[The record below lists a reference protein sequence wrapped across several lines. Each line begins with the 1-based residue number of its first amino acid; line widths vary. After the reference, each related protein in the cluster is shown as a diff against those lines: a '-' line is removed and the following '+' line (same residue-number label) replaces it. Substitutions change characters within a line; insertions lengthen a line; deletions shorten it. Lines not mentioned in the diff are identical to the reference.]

1 MSRTEL
7 EHKDDEATIPFS
19 DSLHFS
25 DHPVPRR
32 LTSSQKRANQ
42 WRRWS
47 DDIIPRMIV
56 PYLSYIEET
65 LSLRHANVPGERHSN
80 DGECGTGCRT
90 RSIKVACVLFDA
102 FEEITIIACPCF
114 PAPLQLLRR
123 GLFPCAPM
131 VPSLAVDLRVLEFVR
146 LLFVRQSPNQTAWC
160 DALETFLDGMRY
172 KLTSKNSLRRR
183 FSNAFH
189 WYRVLTVLARDHI
202 STLITDARKDG
213 SRVDQPSE
221 YLRSRCPLCFGGNDW
236 RNEVRGSPS
245 MPNII
250 VCIDACFTQK
260 CSTNPRGATGSDPPN
275 PTSSFF
281 LPTADVNA
289 MEDFVQRCRGE
300 GRQARASRA
309 EPDEDCYEEGMRVP
323 VSVLNGCGDSFIA
336 ADEKREKASTR
347 FFTDTG
353 LMALLCRH
361 DRVLWVANL
370 TSAGE
375 KQHYALAL
383 LDRLFKHLPAQMTI
397 GLLYDIGCQLE
408 RSCRKWKF
416 MDDNT
421 LSRIAFAVAVFHAYG
436 HQWPCQI
443 VYHPRKREGFR
454 LSDGEGCERLWS
466 FLKPLIPSLRV
477 SGFNQRLFV
486 LDTQIRHLDS
496 KSLQGFGHWLH
507 RRWIHCQTKKNG
519 ALDSLHD
526 LQVDEDMLRVEWKA
540 QVDHQTRPAPRQSR
554 NKAAEVITTVL
565 ALEKTLEAQE
575 ASIREL
581 EMQLHSGRVPDIV
594 EHPLTA
600 SEKTADTLRRRRAA
614 LGTEDK
620 VNLQKMKKDIYLTVR
635 LNALAVKTRIRDR
648 LRQRKFEL
656 ERLER
661 SYRATINAEHKLHA
675 NTQQSIKRR
684 EPGILKLVSTYN
696 APPYAIMP
704 HIIPRDGIFLLD
716 VDDDIWQ
723 DVGLDDDTMAPPAW
737 LSDDAVRNGIR
748 LQLEEARLMQWM
760 LAEWG
765 AIRGASNNA
774 GNDVAVT
781 DAVMSFHLRSR
792 ADELVNICVV
802 WKKKVQFGESWGPSD
817 EALLQAARDQAQ
829 SSFRDEDDAESGDL
843 EYDIALADEY
853 RYDYSNELVDDTDDI
868 DDHYM
873 PSSPIK
879 LSNKCRCI

>member
-47 DDIIPRMIV
+47 EDIIPRMIV

-172 KLTSKNSLRRR
+172 KLTSKNSLRHR

-443 VYHPRKREGFR
+443 VYHPRKREGFG

-540 QVDHQTRPAPRQSR
+540 QVDHQTKPAPRQSR

-594 EHPLTA
+594 EFNLQLA
-600 SEKTADTLRRRRAA
+600 DIRSRRAKTADTLRRRRAA
-614 LGTEDK
+614 LGMEDK
-620 VNLQKMKKDIYLTVR
+620 VNLEKMKKDIYLTSKLVF
-635 LNALAVKTRIRDR
+635 ATC
-648 LRQRKFEL
+648 LRQCKFEL

-696 APPYAIMP
+696 GLSPPYAIMP
-704 HIIPRDGIFLLD
+704 HIIPCDGIFLLN

-737 LSDDAVRNGIR
+737 LSDDAVQNGIR
-748 LQLEEARLMQWM
+748 LQLEVDRAVIQ
-760 LAEWG
+760 EW
-765 AIRGASNNA
+765 IGASNNA

-781 DAVMSFHLRSR
+781 DAVMSFHLRS
-792 ADELVNICVV
+792 L

-817 EALLQAARDQAQ
+817 EALLQAACDQAQ
-829 SSFRDEDDAESGDL
+829 SSFREEGDCEGDL
-843 EYDIALADEY
+843 EYGEIGDEELMDAIEDIALADEY

>member
-1 MSRTEL
+1 MAVHRLKPRRRRETILDSPSPPSTQQSSTIICEPWMVKKWKRPRETKKLNLYLPGPPPVLVMPGRRHLSQQVLPRSLSMSRTEL

-47 DDIIPRMIV
+47 EDIIPRMIV

-90 RSIKVACVLFDA
+90 RSIKVACVLFDGMLSSFLSFNIGLMYFTA

-172 KLTSKNSLRRR
+172 KLTSKVSISLLTGAPVYLTFFQNSLRRR

-213 SRVDQPSE
+213 SHVDQPSE

-245 MPNII
+245 MCVIYYDSTAPVDHFSRPNII

-443 VYHPRKREGFR
+443 VYHPRKREGFG

-477 SGFNQRLFV
+477 SGVRMLYSYHSMYLTLRYEVQSAAFRPRHTNSSSGLEIIARLWT
-486 LDTQIRHLDS
+486 LAPS
-496 KSLQGFGHWLH
+496 
-507 RRWIHCQTKKNG
+507 
-519 ALDSLHD
+519 ALD
-526 LQVDEDMLRVEWKA
+526 
-540 QVDHQTRPAPRQSR
+540 
-554 NKAAEVITTVL
+554 
-565 ALEKTLEAQE
+565 
-575 ASIREL
+575 
-581 EMQLHSGRVPDIV
+581 
-594 EHPLTA
+594 PL
-600 SEKTADTLRRRRAA
+600 
-614 LGTEDK
+614 
-620 VNLQKMKKDIYLTVR
+620 
-635 LNALAVKTRIRDR
+635 
-648 LRQRKFEL
+648 
-656 ERLER
+656 
-661 SYRATINAEHKLHA
+661 
-675 NTQQSIKRR
+675 
-684 EPGILKLVSTYN
+684 
-696 APPYAIMP
+696 
-704 HIIPRDGIFLLD
+704 
-716 VDDDIWQ
+716 
-723 DVGLDDDTMAPPAW
+723 
-737 LSDDAVRNGIR
+737 
-748 LQLEEARLMQWM
+748 
-760 LAEWG
+760 
-765 AIRGASNNA
+765 
-774 GNDVAVT
+774 
-781 DAVMSFHLRSR
+781 
-792 ADELVNICVV
+792 
-802 WKKKVQFGESWGPSD
+802 
-817 EALLQAARDQAQ
+817 
-829 SSFRDEDDAESGDL
+829 
-843 EYDIALADEY
+843 
-853 RYDYSNELVDDTDDI
+853 SNEE
-868 DDHYM
+868 
-873 PSSPIK
+873 K
-879 LSNKCRCI
+879 RCTGQFT

>member
-1 MSRTEL
+1 
-7 EHKDDEATIPFS
+7 
-19 DSLHFS
+19 
-25 DHPVPRR
+25 
-32 LTSSQKRANQ
+32 
-42 WRRWS
+42 
-47 DDIIPRMIV
+47 MIV

-65 LSLRHANVPGERHSN
+65 LSLCHANVPGECHSN

-90 RSIKVACVLFDA
+90 RSIKVACVLFDT
-102 FEEITIIACPCF
+102 FEEITIVACPCF
-114 PAPLQLLRR
+114 PAPLQLLRH

-131 VPSLAVDLRVLEFVR
+131 VPSLAFVR
-146 LLFVRQSPNQTAWC
+146 LLFVRQSPNQTVWC
-160 DALETFLDGMRY
+160 NALETFLDGMRY
-172 KLTSKNSLRRR
+172 KLTSKNSLRCC

-221 YLRSRCPLCFGGNDW
+221 YLHSRCPLCFGGNNW

-250 VCIDACFTQK
+250 VCIDVCFTQK
-260 CSTNPRGATGSDPPN
+260 RSTNPCGATGSDPPN

-281 LPTADVNA
+281 LLTADVNA
-289 MEDFVQRCRGE
+289 MEDFVQRCHGE

-336 ADEKREKASTR
+336 ADKKREKASTR

-353 LMALLCRH
+353 LMALLCRYDH
-361 DRVLWVANL
+361 VLWVVNL

-408 RSCRKWKF
+408 WSCRKWKF

-421 LSRIAFAVAVFHAYG
+421 LSRIVFAVAVFHAYG

-443 VYHPRKREGFR
+443 VYHPRKREGFG
-454 LSDGEGCERLWS
+454 L
-466 FLKPLIPSLRV
+466 FLKPLIPSLHV
-477 SGFNQRLFV
+477 SGFNQWLFV
-486 LDTQIRHLDS
+486 LNTQICHLDS
-496 KSLQGFGHWLH
+496 KSLQGFGHWLY
-507 RRWIHCQTKKNG
+507 RRWIHCQPKKNG

-526 LQVDEDMLRVEWKA
+526 LHVDEDMLRVEWKA
-540 QVDHQTRPAPRQSR
+540 QVDHQMKPAPRQSR

-565 ALEKTLEAQE
+565 ALEKTIEAQE

-581 EMQLHSGRVPDIV
+581 EMQLHSGP
-594 EHPLTA
+594 
-600 SEKTADTLRRRRAA
+600 A
-614 LGTEDK
+614 LGMEDK
-620 VNLQKMKKDIYLTVR
+620 VNLEKMKKDIYLTVR
-635 LNALAVKTRIRDR
+635 LNALAVKTCIHDC
-648 LRQRKFEL
+648 LRQCKFEL

-661 SYRATINAEHKLHA
+661 SYRATIN
-675 NTQQSIKRR
+675 

-696 APPYAIMP
+696 GLCSQLRSLIRQCQAPPYAIMP
-704 HIIPRDGIFLLD
+704 HIIPHDGIFLLNI
-716 VDDDIWQ
+716 DDNIWQ
-723 DVGLDDDTMAPPAW
+723 DVGLDDDTMVPPVW

-748 LQLEEARLMQWM
+748 LQLKVDRCVEEEARLMRERAVIQEWM
-760 LAEWG
+760 LAD
-765 AIRGASNNA
+765 
-774 GNDVAVT
+774 DVAVT
-781 DAVMSFHLRSR
+781 DAVMSFHLRSC
-792 ADELVNICVV
+792 ADELINICVV
-802 WKKKVQFGESWGPSD
+802 WKKKVQCIPCAWPVGESWGPSD

-829 SSFRDEDDAESGDL
+829 SSFCDEDDPESVEGEEGDCEGDL
-843 EYDIALADEY
+843 EYGEIGDEELMDAIEDIALVDEY

>member
-7 EHKDDEATIPFS
+7 EHKDDEAIIPFR

-25 DHPVPRR
+25 DHPVPRH

-47 DDIIPRMIV
+47 EDIILRMIV

-65 LSLRHANVPGERHSN
+65 LSLRHANIPGEHHSN

-102 FEEITIIACPCF
+102 FEGITIIACPCF

-131 VPSLAVDLRVLEFVR
+131 VPSLAFVR
-146 LLFVRQSPNQTAWC
+146 LLFIRQSPNQTAWC

-172 KLTSKNSLRRR
+172 KLTSKNSLRHR

-189 WYRVLTVLARDHI
+189 WYWVLTVLARDHI

-213 SRVDQPSE
+213 SCVDQPSE

-250 VCIDACFTQK
+250 VCIDVCFTQK
-260 CSTNPRGATGSDPPN
+260 HSTNPHGATGNDPPN
-275 PTSSFF
+275 PT
-281 LPTADVNA
+281 L
-289 MEDFVQRCRGE
+289 CRGE
-300 GRQARASRA
+300 SRQARASRA
-309 EPDEDCYEEGMRVP
+309 EPDKDCYEEGMHVP
-323 VSVLNGCGDSFIA
+323 VSVLNGCGDSFIT
-336 ADEKREKASTR
+336 ADKKREKASTR
-347 FFTDTG
+347 FFIDTG

-408 RSCRKWKF
+408 WSCRKWKF
-416 MDDNT
+416 MDNSI
-421 LSRIAFAVAVFHAYG
+421 LSRIAFSVAIFHAYG

-443 VYHPRKREGFR
+443 IYHPRKQEGFG
-454 LSDGEGCERLWS
+454 LSDGEGCEQLWS

-496 KSLQGFGHWLH
+496 KSLQGFEHWLH
-507 RRWIHCQTKKNG
+507 RRWIHCQMKKNG

-526 LQVDEDMLRVEWKA
+526 LQVDEHMLCVEWKA
-540 QVDHQTRPAPRQSR
+540 QVDHQTKPAPRQSR

-575 ASIREL
+575 ASICEL
-581 EMQLHSGRVPDIV
+581 EMQLH
-594 EHPLTA
+594 
-600 SEKTADTLRRRRAA
+600 AA
-614 LGTEDK
+614 LGTEYK
-620 VNLQKMKKDIYLTVR
+620 VNLEKIKKDIYLTVR
-635 LNALAVKTRIRDR
+635 LNALAVKTRIRDC
-648 LRQRKFEL
+648 LRQCKFEL

-684 EPGILKLVSTYN
+684 EPGILKLVSMYN
-696 APPYAIMP
+696 GLCSQLRSLICQCQAPPYAVMP
-704 HIIPRDGIFLLD
+704 HIILRDGIFLLD
-716 VDDDIWQ
+716 VDDDTI
-723 DVGLDDDTMAPPAW
+723 VPPAW
-737 LSDDAVRNGIR
+737 LSDDAVDRCME
-748 LQLEEARLMQWM
+748 EEAQLMRERAVIQEWM

-774 GNDVAVT
+774 GIDVAVT
-781 DAVMSFHLRSR
+781 DTVISFHLRSC
-792 ADELVNICVV
+792 ADELINICVV
-802 WKKKVQFGESWGPSD
+802 WKKKVQCIPCTWP
-817 EALLQAARDQAQ
+817 AACDQVQ
-829 SSFRDEDDAESGDL
+829 SSFRDEDDAESVEGEEGDCEGDL
-843 EYDIALADEY
+843 EYGEIGDEELMDAIEDIALADEY
-853 RYDYSNELVDDTDDI
+853 RYDHSNELLDDTDDI
-868 DDHYM
+868 DDHFM